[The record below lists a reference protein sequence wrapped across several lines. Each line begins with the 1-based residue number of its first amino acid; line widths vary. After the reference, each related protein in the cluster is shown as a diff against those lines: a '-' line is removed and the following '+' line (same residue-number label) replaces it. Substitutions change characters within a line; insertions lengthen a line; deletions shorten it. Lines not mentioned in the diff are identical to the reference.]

1 MGKIGNIANGGVIQ
15 GPLGLCPSAV
25 LTGDIRISNRKSG
38 IRIHPKPPEISEVQI
53 SNRKY
58 SLLLPSPWRIAI
70 FSHGFD
76 RSPRFLIYG
85 SAIKSPHNI
94 LKTCHIRISNR
105 R

>member
-15 GPLGLCPSAV
+15 GPLGLRPSAV
-25 LTGDIRISNRKSG
+25 LTGDIRISNRESG

-53 SNRKY
+53 SNRKH

-70 FSHGFD
+70 LDRAFSA
-76 RSPRFLIYG
+76 RPVLIYG
-85 SAIKSPHNI
+85 SSIKSPHNI